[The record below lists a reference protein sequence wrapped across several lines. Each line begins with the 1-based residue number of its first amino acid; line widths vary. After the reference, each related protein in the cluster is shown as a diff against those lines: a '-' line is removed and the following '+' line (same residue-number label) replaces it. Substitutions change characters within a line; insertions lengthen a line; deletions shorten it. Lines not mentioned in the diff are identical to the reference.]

1 MKYLL
6 DTHYLLWSVMDSMR
20 ISKKLKN
27 VLTDPGND
35 IIVSA
40 VSFWEISL
48 KASLGKLELKNIE
61 AEALPAICETMGFTI
76 VSLQA
81 GVCSSYSQLK
91 ATYHKDPF
99 DRMLIWM
106 AIINDYTLVTIDEN
120 VMKHKS
126 EGLKLY
132 YEK

>member
-6 DTHYLLWSVMDSMR
+6 DTHYLLWSVMDSKR

-27 VLTDPGND
+27 ILTDPGND
-35 IIVSA
+35 IMVSA

-48 KASLGKLELKNIE
+48 KASLGKLELQNIKVE
-61 AEALPAICETMGFTI
+61 ELPVICETMGFII
-76 VSLQA
+76 VPLHA
-81 GVCSSYSQLK
+81 GVCSSYSRLK

-99 DRMLIWM
+99 DRMLIRI
-106 AIINDYTLVTIDEN
+106 AIANDYTLITVDEN
-120 VMKHKS
+120 VMKYKS
-126 EGLKLY
+126 EGLKVY